1 MDTITMIKT
10 ILETVKLLKDLFIK
24 NSDNKNDDKSVV
36 ILQQIKS
43 LENELKL
50 LKQDTEIKQQEN
62 FNDIQLRLKK
72 LFNSHGIEDNLIYL
86 FVTNVIDKDFSIPV
100 SKLTDLTLIFDK
112 FTEEH
117 IDKLVD
123 VLGINKGWIYSQ
135 GHLYPYK
142 DYYNDLVSLI
152 TFILERNKAEKLEGF
167 AFRTR
172 DFNYLEE
179 NNHQPL
185 YILIRTPVTT
195 IFNKTIYRYYP
206 IQTNWKWDYWKTR
219 FQIKSLF
226 NLFETP
232 NTYINFNGRTVTME
246 ELDIISS
253 QDNCPDEILRDKI
266 QNTWYP
272 YDYATKIEEN
282 SMASE
287 LDEIQKVIDY
297 MESQG
302 YKEHYNAIA
311 SQLS

>member
-1 MDTITMIKT
+1 MIKT
-10 ILETVKLLKDLFIK
+10 ILETVKLLNDLFVK
-24 NSDNKNDDKSVV
+24 NSVDKNDGKSIV

-50 LKQDTEIKQQEN
+50 LKQDTEIKQQQN
-62 FNDIQLRLKK
+62 FNNIQLQLKK
-72 LFNSHGIEDNLIYL
+72 LFNSHGIEDNLIYQ
-86 FVTNVIDKDFSIPV
+86 FITNIIDKNFDIPV
-100 SKLTDLTLIFDK
+100 SKQTDLSLIFDK

-135 GHLYPYK
+135 GDLYPYRN
-142 DYYNDLVSLI
+142 YYKKLESLI
-152 TFILERNKAEKLEGF
+152 TFILEKNKTEKLDGF

-172 DFNYLEE
+172 YFDYLEE

-206 IQTNWKWDYWKTR
+206 IQTDWKWDYWRTR

-226 NLFETP
+226 SLFETS
-232 NTYINFNGRTVTME
+232 NTYINFNGRTVTIE

-253 QDNCPDEILRDKI
+253 QNNCPDEILRDKT

-287 LDEIQKVIDY
+287 LNEIQKVIDY
-297 MESQG
+297 MESEG
-302 YKEHYNAIA
+302 YKEHYNTIA